1 MGHDFPRKG
10 GHPWDVGA
18 ILNYEFWRDQL
29 GGSQKVIGQRSLRL
43 GGENV
48 LVLGVMPPG
57 FDFPP
62 GTDIW
67 LPYTDGDVVVGRLR
81 PRLSLAEAATALRG
95 LGHKPS
101 QAARRDAG
109 PVVESLHSFLVGD
122 RDWLL
127 LTLWGVSF
135 LFLLLACAGAA
146 NILLARGVKR
156 RSEMVVRVTLGAGR
170 PRLIRQLL
178 AETLVL
184 AAAGG
189 LLGLG
194 LAWACNRWIALLL
207 PATQRFAP
215 FPPTE
220 IGLIVAL
227 TLAATLLCGLA
238 PAFHATGG
246 DLNRFLKAG
255 TSGTTSPSAPRRF
268 LSAHELLASG
278 QLAVAMIL
286 LISTGLLLRSMVEH
300 LRVPLGFRAK
310 NVFVVE
316 THLMELPEVAAAE
329 ASYFDTHPMKGAG
342 SEYDR
347 RMYQAI
353 GPTIDKGLAQS
364 ATFYDE
370 ALRKLAALPGVE
382 SVAVMSPPPF
392 GGVFSPR
399 GYAIEARDAGHVRE
413 GDAFHI
419 WAGANAFQLL
429 GIRLLA
435 GRDFN
440 AADVESAGLYPPPAQ
455 PVEQPAIVSEA
466 LARDFWPNENP
477 IGKMLSGG
485 LADTRVIGVASD
497 ARFDSS
503 PDYKPTIYFPF
514 VARQGGG
521 FQCDFLVSV
530 RPGGSVT
537 GFAPEVNRSLLPLSA
552 NLIPPRIFSLEGS
565 TTKSLA
571 GLRMAIVLLGCFAV
585 LGVVVAGLGVY
596 ATGTLMAAARRRE
609 MGIRVALGAQREQIQ
624 RLVLWRG
631 LRSVLIAVP
640 AGMLGAWG
648 VGRGLSHWL
657 FRVAAAD
664 PMTYVASAGL
674 LVALALLSGF
684 LPARRAAAADPAA
697 TLRLEG

>member
-1 MGHDFPRKG
+1 MGGGKIGEDRSGTLTVRPIVSGFCTDLRQSWRVLARARGSALAVIALVGLGMAGVLALFGPLYSAVFAPLPFPHSEQLVRIGRGVPVFQRDTDELIRPEYMRRVFSGVTAYASDPGPMDAGLIERDARPSMANTTDVMPNFFDTLGVRPWMGHDFPRKG

-67 LPYTDGDVVVGRLR
+67 LPDTDGDVVVGRLR

-109 PVVESLHSFLVGD
+109 PVVESLHSFLVGG

-419 WAGANAFQLL
+419 WAGAN
-429 GIRLLA
+429 
-435 GRDFN
+435 
-440 AADVESAGLYPPPAQ
+440 
-455 PVEQPAIVSEA
+455 
-466 LARDFWPNENP
+466 
-477 IGKMLSGG
+477 
-485 LADTRVIGVASD
+485 
-497 ARFDSS
+497 
-503 PDYKPTIYFPF
+503 
-514 VARQGGG
+514 
-521 FQCDFLVSV
+521 
-530 RPGGSVT
+530 
-537 GFAPEVNRSLLPLSA
+537 
-552 NLIPPRIFSLEGS
+552 
-565 TTKSLA
+565 
-571 GLRMAIVLLGCFAV
+571 
-585 LGVVVAGLGVY
+585 
-596 ATGTLMAAARRRE
+596 
-609 MGIRVALGAQREQIQ
+609 
-624 RLVLWRG
+624 
-631 LRSVLIAVP
+631 
-640 AGMLGAWG
+640 
-648 VGRGLSHWL
+648 
-657 FRVAAAD
+657 
-664 PMTYVASAGL
+664 
-674 LVALALLSGF
+674 
-684 LPARRAAAADPAA
+684 
-697 TLRLEG
+697 